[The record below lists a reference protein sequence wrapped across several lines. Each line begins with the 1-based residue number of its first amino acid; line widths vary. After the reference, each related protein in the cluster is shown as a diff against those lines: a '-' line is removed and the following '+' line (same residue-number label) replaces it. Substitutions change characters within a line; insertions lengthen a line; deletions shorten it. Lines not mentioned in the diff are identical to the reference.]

1 MMSFGPGWRRSSPPA
16 GSPARQSPAGESV
29 MLSRFARGMI
39 PAWSFAAAL
48 PWLEHLLV
56 SPLAPP
62 LGLAPA
68 AFHAPVP
75 RQPRRRGARGRHR
88 RRAWRLRSVRRNPA
102 DRRPHRRQHQW
113 IGGTTVLMQ
122 TGDIFDRGPKVREA
136 LDLLMRLEEEAR
148 RAGGRVE
155 ALLGNHEVM
164 NLLHEF
170 RDVSPASYAAFADA
184 SRSLVVNARS
194 TTTPSSSSSAQHP
207 AKPHRGTPGWPATR
221 QASSMR
227 ERSARAA
234 NTDAGCGRTRSSPPR
249 ARRSCAGSA
258 PTWRRPSTTST
269 GRPRARSRPGTTP
282 RR

>member
-1 MMSFGPGWRRSSPPA
+1 MPRQRAAAARAYTVAGSSKHLSDDVFGPGWRRSSLPVGLACPPIACRGKRDAITLHA
-16 GSPARQSPAGESV
+16 G
-29 MLSRFARGMI
+29 GMI
-39 PAWSFAAAL
+39 PHGPLPRCDSPGWSTLA
-48 PWLEHLLV
+48 

-75 RQPRRRGARGRHR
+75 QAAKAAGPRGRHR

-113 IGGTTVLMQ
+113 IGGTTVLVQ

-184 SRSLVVNARS
+184 GRSLVARS

-207 AKPHRGTPGWPATR
+207 AKPHRGTPGWPATARLPRVRGGARPAR
-221 QASSMR
+221 QAWTL
-227 ERSARAA
+227 AA
-234 NTDAGCGRTRSSPPR
+234 VAQGRHD
-249 ARRSCAGSA
+249 
-258 PTWRRPSTTST
+258 
-269 GRPRARSRPGTTP
+269 
-282 RR
+282 